1 MGKHSVVVPPR
12 RMVGSIVAA
21 GAFPLVMALVG
32 NGTANA
38 APQPDPLGVEQPD
51 PARIVSDA
59 VTRAV
64 ADAVTHLGL
73 EPVPAPLPLTAPEG
87 AVGPLHRTPTPAPH
101 TPVGAQPARH
111 TGTLATPLPAPLAAA
126 AVAQAPAGAATAV
139 SRPVPDQSY
148 LSPLGQLHGPIPVP
162 AVEPIQA
169 PPGKIRVGNI
179 VMDSPGI
186 DPTAINEGAAQAE
199 AGLATF
205 LDSVGIE
212 RSRSDRIAAQ
222 TLGSAAIGA
231 SVGSTVASPLAATS
245 AMVGAVAGFI
255 SGIPF
260 LPIGLLIGPIL
271 GGAIGYAVIAAPAMA
286 VGAAIGGAVGAA
298 EGLAAAPYGTPPA
311 ETPAAPAP
319 AAP

>member
-1 MGKHSVVVPPR
+1 MGKHSVVAPPR
-12 RMVGSIVAA
+12 RTVGSIVVA

-64 ADAVTHLGL
+64 VDAVTHLGL

-87 AVGPLHRTPTPAPH
+87 TIGPRHRKPTPALH
-101 TPVGAQPARH
+101 IPVGTQPITPAD
-111 TGTLATPLPAPLAAA
+111 TLAAPLAAA
-126 AVAQAPAGAATAV
+126 PVAQTATAV
-139 SRPVPDQSY
+139 APTATPVARPGSDQSY
-148 LSPLGQLHGPIPVP
+148 LAPLGRLHAPVRVP

-169 PPGKIRVGNI
+169 PPGKLRVGNI

-186 DPTAINEGAAQAE
+186 DPTPINEGAAQVE

-205 LDSVGIE
+205 LDSVGME

-286 VGAAIGGAVGAA
+286 VGAAVGGAVGAA
-298 EGLAAAPYGTPPA
+298 DGLAAAPYGAPPA
-311 ETPAAPAP
+311 ETPAVPTP

>member
-1 MGKHSVVVPPR
+1 MGKHSVVAPPR
-12 RMVGSIVAA
+12 RTVGSIVAA

-38 APQPDPLGVEQPD
+38 ASQSDPLGVEQPD
-51 PARIVSDA
+51 PERIVSDA

-64 ADAVTHLGL
+64 ADAVTYLGL

-87 AVGPLHRTPTPAPH
+87 AGGPQHRHPTPALRTPVGTQPAPQADTLAAAPVALIAPAIAPTATPVARPASEQSYLAPLGPLHAPVRVPT
-101 TPVGAQPARH
+101 
-111 TGTLATPLPAPLAAA
+111 
-126 AVAQAPAGAATAV
+126 
-139 SRPVPDQSY
+139 
-148 LSPLGQLHGPIPVP
+148 
-162 AVEPIQA
+162 VEPIQA
-169 PPGKIRVGNI
+169 PPGKLRVGNI
-179 VMDSPGI
+179 VVDSPGI
-186 DPTAINEGAAQAE
+186 DPTPINEVAAQTE
-199 AGLATF
+199 AGIATF
-205 LDSVGIE
+205 LDSVGME

-231 SVGSTVASPLAATS
+231 SVGSTVASPLATTS

-286 VGAAIGGAVGAA
+286 VGAAVGGAVGAA
-298 EGLAAAPYGTPPA
+298 DGLAAAPYGTPPA
-311 ETPAAPAP
+311 ETPAASAP